1 MALRNLQAAKV
12 AMSKESRRLTAG
24 RKTNTDRLHNE
35 SKVRPPTCLPPQKLS
50 QRRQRLH
57 TDARARGHGRCEP
70 RSWLGNRKTRN
81 AGRLKQTARYPSAPI
96 L

>member
-35 SKVRPPTCLPPQKLS
+35 SKVRPPTCLPAC
-50 QRRQRLH
+50 H
-57 TDARARGHGRCEP
+57 P
-70 RSWLGNRKTRN
+70 RS
-81 AGRLKQTARYPSAPI
+81 YPSVDRDCTLTRAHVGTAGASPEAGSGTEK
-96 L
+96 LGTQAG